1 MCARPRWDGHPYGQ
15 RVLCI
20 GAETRH
26 AALTLVFDR
35 DALNRVYR
43 YALALCNDEALA
55 ADLLQDGLERYLRA
69 AGRGEN
75 DHPDTDK
82 TQATHPE
89 ALLRRIVRNRCIDLW
104 RARRDEEPFDAE
116 APHIAA
122 LALDV
127 SSLEDCLI
135 AEDELAQLW
144 ATLAPAER
152 ELLHLWAVE
161 GHTAQEIAT
170 LQACPRGTVLARIH
184 RLRQRLRSHP
194 ANPYREGTP

>member
-1 MCARPRWDGHPYGQ
+1 MSA
-15 RVLCI
+15 V
-20 GAETRH
+20 
-26 AALTLVFDR
+26 VFDR

-69 AGRGEN
+69 AAQLDQPHGDMAEG
-75 DHPDTDK
+75 DK
-82 TQATHPE
+82 AEGNRASAAHPE

-127 SSLEDCLI
+127 TSLEDCLI
-135 AEDELAQLW
+135 AEDELARLW

-161 GHTAQEIAT
+161 GHTAQEIAA

-184 RLRQRLRSHP
+184 RLRQRLRAHP
-194 ANPYREGTP
+194 VNPYREGMP